1 MSASEG
7 ASGDEPQASVVNKVL
22 RTPSQRVLKPWLI
35 VRLEEALM
43 MITRYE
49 SIWTDLASLAVAG
62 ASLAFLAFVLT
73 SVLAR

>member
-1 MSASEG
+1 
-7 ASGDEPQASVVNKVL
+7 
-22 RTPSQRVLKPWLI
+22 
-35 VRLEEALM
+35 M

>member
-1 MSASEG
+1 
-7 ASGDEPQASVVNKVL
+7 
-22 RTPSQRVLKPWLI
+22 
-35 VRLEEALM
+35 M
-43 MITRYE
+43 MIIRNE